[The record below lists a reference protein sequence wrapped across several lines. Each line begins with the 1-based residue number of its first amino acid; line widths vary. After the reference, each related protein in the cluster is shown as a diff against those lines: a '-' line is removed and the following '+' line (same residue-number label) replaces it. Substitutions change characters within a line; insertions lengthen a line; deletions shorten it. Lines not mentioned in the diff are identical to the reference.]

1 MFTIFSF
8 LARILVFKFGSA
20 PELKEKKVYNN
31 SIDMWSMGVIIYV
44 CLSGEFPF
52 DEDQNIQ
59 EQLVNIDL
67 FPDVTWK
74 KISLNGKFKN
84 FVIIKKIN

>member
-1 MFTIFSF
+1 MVTIFSC
-8 LARILVFKFGSA
+8 LARILIFKFGSA

-44 CLSGEFPF
+44 CLSGQFPF
-52 DEDQNIQ
+52 DDDQNIQ

-67 FPDVTWK
+67 FPEETWK
-74 KISLNGKFKN
+74 NISSNGKFK
-84 FVIIKKIN
+84 

>member
-1 MFTIFSF
+1 MLTIFLF
-8 LARILVFKFGSA
+8 LAWILIFKFGSA

-44 CLSGEFPF
+44 CLSGQFPF
-52 DEDQNIQ
+52 DDEKNIQ

-67 FPDVTWK
+67 FPDETWK
-74 KISLNGKFKN
+74 NISLNGKFK
-84 FVIIKKIN
+84 